1 MLMPFLTTAV
11 PLDTVGER
19 VLYGL
24 QVTLIGLGFV
34 FAVLL
39 MIMGVIYLFRLFF
52 YTIPNRKKKSDTLEI
67 PIPASVSVPPIPVS
81 VSPPSHPEEEVA
93 VVAAALAAYL
103 DQTPEVFASR
113 YRIRSFKR
121 IL

>member
-1 MLMPFLTTAV
+1 MPFLTTAV